1 MPMTSENMT
10 TPPEKTTLSA
20 SAQQVK
26 DAVAKLRSDEAQK
39 EAVLRAAAQSAAS
52 TQGKDAIEDLLADTK
67 AEFEDQVKQEVK
79 ASQVKAE
86 EKINS
91 QGTNLKDLTED
102 DAYDLSVDIMAPAL
116 HSPNF
121 LKIVLKDCNYVARW
135 GNTNSI
141 RQGQLVAQG
150 FKKVTK
156 DEVANLETLEMHLDS
171 RGHFVWADLVALKI
185 PKDIYYAGL
194 RRAYVK
200 SLHATNAKKAAEAG
214 ALFAKTNLTA
224 SLSVAD
230 RNYMQQHEAQNSN
243 KPIYNPTVGV

>member
-1 MPMTSENMT
+1 MAMTSENMT
-10 TPPEKTTLSA
+10 TPPDKTTLSA

-26 DAVAKLRSDEAQK
+26 DAVAKLRSDEAVAQAK
-39 EAVLRAAAQSAAS
+39 LAAQQQTKTEDPLAGVAEEF
-52 TQGKDAIEDLLADTK
+52 KDEVAKENVL
-67 AEFEDQVKQEVK
+67 FE
-79 ASQVKAE
+79 AKAE

-102 DAYDLSVDIMAPAL
+102 AAYDLNVDIMAPAL

-135 GNTNSI
+135 GNVNSI

-150 FKKVTK
+150 FKKITK
-156 DEVANLETLEMHLDS
+156 DDVANIETLEMHLDS
-171 RGHFVWADLVALKI
+171 RGHFVWADLIALKI

-200 SLHATNAKKAAEAG
+200 SLHATNAKKAAEVG
-214 ALFAKTNLTA
+214 AAFAKSNLTA
-224 SLSVAD
+224 ALSVAD
-230 RNYMQQHEAQNSN
+230 RNYMTQHEAQNSN